1 MDGALWPT
9 VAQRAQ
15 IGSSLAS
22 RGAGV
27 VRLVLVPV
35 RYAAPDGSKRRREK
49 TNMFFMG
56 KVARQGSSDILEA
69 LRGNPIIPAFR
80 GLDEDLEVALSGD
93 HPAVF
98 VLGGNIFELIEKLE
112 RWLWRPPVCV
122 NVDLIGGVAG
132 DADGVGFLS
141 QHVEGIISN
150 NRHVIEFAN
159 TAGLVTIQRLFA
171 LDCGTIERGLK
182 LVKRAN
188 PGYVEVLPAPAYP
201 LVASYYPELVN
212 WPVLAGGL
220 IRSAEEVSLVLEAGA
235 VGVSTGH
242 LGLWRSV

>member
-1 MDGALWPT
+1 
-9 VAQRAQ
+9 
-15 IGSSLAS
+15 
-22 RGAGV
+22 
-27 VRLVLVPV
+27 
-35 RYAAPDGSKRRREK
+35 
-49 TNMFFMG
+49 
-56 KVARQGSSDILEA
+56 
-69 LRGNPIIPAFR
+69 
-80 GLDEDLEVALSGD
+80 
-93 HPAVF
+93 
-98 VLGGNIFELIEKLE
+98 
-112 RWLWRPPVCV
+112 
-122 NVDLIGGVAG
+122 VDLIGGVAG

-159 TAGLVTIQRLFA
+159 SAGLVTIQRLFA

-188 PGYVEVLPAPAYP
+188 PAYVEVLPAPAYP
-201 LVASYYPELVN
+201 LVGSYYPGLLN

-220 IRSAEEVSLVLEAGA
+220 VKSTEEVLFVLEAGA